1 MRFLHTADWHVGKSL
16 KGRNR
21 SDEFRAVLNE
31 ITEIAKA
38 NSVDF
43 ILVTGDLFDKSA
55 PNPESE
61 DIVYSALDTLGQIAP
76 IFAVTGNHDNARRFK
91 AIEPL
96 LRRSRVA
103 MSYEILRPNDGG
115 VIHTSINGVKLKIA
129 MLPFVTKRGI
139 VKIEDLL
146 SGKEDYQNIQKYAER
161 LSRIITVLTKDFDD
175 QSVNLFCGH
184 LFVTGG
190 TLGGGERSAHTVLD
204 YAVPSL
210 AFPSTLNYVALGHL
224 HRSQKINGKCPIY
237 YSGSLMQLD
246 FGEEQDQKFVHIVE
260 TNPGLPAKTTPIQIE
275 TGRKLRTISGT
286 LEELEQLST
295 ESYENTWL
303 RIRVNEP
310 RRPGLADE
318 VRALFG
324 EMATNIEINSPDD
337 PKRTNRPSRK
347 GKTPIELFADY
358 CTEKNIKDERVINAF
373 EELLAEVKV

>member
-1 MRFLHTADWHVGKSL
+1 M
-16 KGRNR
+16 
-21 SDEFRAVLNE
+21 LNE
-31 ITEIAKA
+31 IAEIAKE

-43 ILVTGDLFDKSA
+43 ILIAGDLFDKSA

-61 DIVYSALDTLGQIAP
+61 DIAYSALDTLGQIAP
-76 IFAVTGNHDNARRFK
+76 IFAVTGNHDNTRRFK

-96 LRRSRVA
+96 LRRSRVS
-103 MSYEILRPNDGG
+103 MSYEILRPTEGG
-115 VIHTSINGVKLKIA
+115 VIETSMNGVKLKIA

-161 LSRIITVLTKDFDD
+161 LSRIIAALTDDFDD

-184 LFVTGG
+184 LFMTGG

-237 YSGSLMQLD
+237 YSGSPLQLD
-246 FGEEQDQKFVHIVE
+246 FGEEQDRKFVHIVE
-260 TNPGLPAKTTPIQIE
+260 ASPGLPAKVQQVEIK
-275 TGRKLRTISGT
+275 TGRKLSTISGT
-286 LEELEQLST
+286 LNELEEKAIET
-295 ESYENTWL
+295 YPNTWL

-310 RRPGLADE
+310 RRPGLSDE
-318 VRALFG
+318 VRVLFG
-324 EMATNIEINSPDD
+324 DKAINVEINSPDD
-337 PKRTNRPSRK
+337 QKRTNRLSRR

-358 CTEKNIKDERVINAF
+358 CTEKNIKDENVVKAF
-373 EELLAEVKV
+373 EELLAEVKI